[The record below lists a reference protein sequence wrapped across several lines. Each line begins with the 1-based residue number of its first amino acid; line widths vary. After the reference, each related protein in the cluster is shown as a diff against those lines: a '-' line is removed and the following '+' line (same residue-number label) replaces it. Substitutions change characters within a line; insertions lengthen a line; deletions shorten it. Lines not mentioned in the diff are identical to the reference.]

1 MPESYWAAEPRR
13 MEGSLGWRSCAAWAK
28 KLVASG
34 VGLEFQMAL
43 EHWYR
48 KAVGEAENIQVEQTQ
63 ISNDKGKKKN
73 CRSFRGRY
81 KNRGTLRWLVVN

>member
-63 ISNDKGKKKN
+63 ISNDKGKKKKTAGVSGDDI
-73 CRSFRGRY
+73 RIVEPYAG
-81 KNRGTLRWLVVN
+81 WW